1 MKKVGLLI
9 GLLILGLAQPVF
21 AVTVDELNDAW
32 NKMHENKMAPQKVHA
47 LADKAIKENASD
59 EEVVFIAHV
68 VKSDTFI
75 SADKKNKEALAEAQ
89 ILIDMRPESFMA
101 NMALASVYEG
111 AKDNDAFLEQCKKA
125 ILFIKEGDPKKI
137 KSPDDISK
145 AKKEFTQFC
154 EDRYYT
160 NTAVSPAKIWNTYN
174 ENEAAGDEKY
184 GGRTIAI
191 KGKIAKIEK
200 NMSGDYQAVFPI
212 VDMSNVLCVI
222 KGPEDNRSKL
232 LQLSD
237 KFDGKKPPKVQH
249 PAAKLKRGQHVVF
262 KGKVSGFALGNL
274 VIEDCEVVE

>member
-1 MKKVGLLI
+1 MKKFPLLTA
-9 GLLILGLAQPVF
+9 LLALGLVQPVF
-21 AVTVDELNDAW
+21 AVTVDELETIW
-32 NKMHENKMAPQKVHA
+32 SKMHEGKATPKQVHA
-47 LADKAIKENASD
+47 LADKALKENSD
-59 EEVVFIAHV
+59 DENVVFTAHF

-75 SADKKNKEALAEAQ
+75 SADKKKKEALAEAQ

-111 AKDNDAFLEQCKKA
+111 AKDNDAFLEQCKKS
-125 ILFIKEGDPKKI
+125 IPFIKE
-137 KSPDDISK
+137 DDLKRFKNIDNVNK
-145 AKKEFTQFC
+145 AKKEITQEC
-154 EDRYYT
+154 EEIYYK
-160 NTAVSPAKIWNTYN
+160 NIAISPAKIWATYN

-200 NMSGDYQAVFPI
+200 NITGDYQAVFP
-212 VDMSNVLCVI
+212 VGDMSNVMCVI

-237 KFDGKKPPKVQH
+237 KLDGKKQKVQH
-249 PAAKLKRGQHVVF
+249 PAARLKRGQNVIF
-262 KGKVSGFALGNL
+262 KGKVSGFALSNL